1 MSDEQVTAS
10 LLGSN
15 EEDLLTS
22 LSEEASQAGNC
33 MLGHARAMTEFEK
46 SMSVPERDHEKV
58 SQWARSLHDWNDVVN
73 KIGRRFMHP
82 EVEPLLEEKDAD
94 GNLLCSKPMAFL
106 RKADSITQ
114 AKLSSPDEAAN
125 FISLIR
131 TIPSTS
137 DTQGKE
143 RVKGL
148 EENVQSLEAELQI
161 RTQQIEGKENEN
173 KLLNEKIKKLE
184 KKLEKKESKR
194 NKRRSR
200 DKELQSLEAKVCEM
214 SQQLEEKRDE
224 NKLLEEEIQSM
235 ESTKTSEEVGK
246 LKGRIQ
252 WLEKSVATLHGV
264 LDAYSAQSVEFVHPH
279 IKLLATPEPGWSAVF
294 CNDSLIYLPSP
305 TATALIYM
313 LHNFLVDSNVKCIQ
327 LNSLLSM
334 ADLRKLRQQVTVI
347 KYVLDDNQ
355 DRTTMTPEQ
364 RVTFEDSR
372 NKWIVDGKFNKQRG
386 ETSVVEIGA
395 CVKILRQHIK
405 VSEDEGL
412 EDPFFPIIIADYDDN
427 ILKMQA
433 ETEFSECVE
442 LMGLK
447 DIAFPPDPTKR
458 KSPPTNPPPRKSKRP
473 SFI

>member
-1 MSDEQVTAS
+1 
-10 LLGSN
+10 
-15 EEDLLTS
+15 
-22 LSEEASQAGNC
+22 
-33 MLGHARAMTEFEK
+33 
-46 SMSVPERDHEKV
+46 
-58 SQWARSLHDWNDVVN
+58 
-73 KIGRRFMHP
+73 
-82 EVEPLLEEKDAD
+82 
-94 GNLLCSKPMAFL
+94 MAFL

-200 DKELQSLEAKVCEM
+200 DKELQSLEAKVLEM
-214 SQQLEEKRDE
+214 SQQLEEKQNE
-224 NKLLEEEIQSM
+224 NMLLEEKIRSM

-246 LKGRIQ
+246 SEGRIQ
-252 WLEKSVATLHGV
+252 WLEKSVRTLHGV
-264 LDAYSAQSVEFVHPH
+264 LDAYSAQSEEFVHPH
-279 IKLLATPEPGWSAVF
+279 IELLATPEPGWSAVF

-305 TATALIYM
+305 TATALTHM
-313 LHNFLVDSNVKCIQ
+313 LHNFVVRSNVNCIQ

-334 ADLRKLRQQVTVI
+334 ADLRELRQQVTVI

-442 LMGLK
+442 LMGLT